1 MKFTSVLTFLLTVN
15 FIIICFSRELHGFGL
30 NTNGQLGVGDTTS
43 KNFAQLINITA
54 LGAAGVFQIAAGKEH
69 SVIIGNDGVL
79 YAFGRNQRGQ
89 LGDGTTTTRTRA
101 VKSDILKTGWRLVDA
116 SLGDHSVAVLG
127 SNEIYTWGFHSTVKK
142 NLKINFSFRVD

>member
-1 MKFTSVLTFLLTVN
+1 MNFASVLTFLLTLN
-15 FIIICFSRELHGFGL
+15 FFVVCLSRDLHGFGL

-43 KNFAQLINITA
+43 KNFAQLINVTA
-54 LGAAGVFQIAAGKEH
+54 LGSLGVSRFAAGKEH
-69 SVIIGNDGVL
+69 SVVVGNDGVL

-127 SNEIYTWGFHSTVKK
+127 SNEIYTWGFHSNVKK
-142 NLKINFSFRVD
+142 N